1 MATISSA
8 GIGSQLDVN
17 SIITQ
22 LMALERKPLNT
33 LQTKATDI
41 TTRISAFGQIKSQL
55 ASVGDAVNKLSSA
68 ALWSGKT
75 ASSSQPTSVSVT
87 ATGNAAATA
96 FSLQVQQLATAQS
109 AALAKVGKDA
119 SFAGGTLT
127 LQIGQ
132 WKPDD
137 AADPNG
143 PRSFDAA
150 HASKTV
156 NLTIAAGASLSDVAR
171 RINDSDT
178 GVTATLVSDGSGQQQ
193 LLMRSKA
200 TGEINGF
207 QLQAADDAPA
217 DPGDPTP
224 AGQLSL
230 SSLVPAGGIAPIHA
244 KDALATLNGIAVRSA
259 SNTLADTVPGLSL
272 NLLKVTDA
280 NAPAEIAVASDTA
293 SIQSAVSAFVTAYNA
308 TNGMLAQA
316 TKYDAATKTAAL
328 LQGDSTAT
336 GVQRT
341 LRALVGTVGAA
352 GSGNGGG
359 INSLSDIG
367 ISFGKSA
374 DGSLA
379 LDTDKLAK
387 ALAANP
393 NAVRGLFIADS
404 SAGSGS
410 SGASAGSGGAA
421 ATSNSSA
428 NPVGAQLKSFLDGLT
443 GATGILA
450 SKTTSLQSQQSA
462 NSRQQDTVQTRL
474 ADTESRLRKQYSA
487 LDTIVASS
495 TALNTYITQQIA
507 QWNRSTS

>member
-109 AALAKVGKDA
+109 AASAKVGKDT

-143 PRSFDAA
+143 PRSFDTA

-171 RINDSDT
+171 QINDSDA

-200 TGEINGF
+200 TGEVNGF

-217 DPGDPTP
+217 NPGDPTP
-224 AGQLSL
+224 PGQLPL
-230 SSLVPAGGIAPIHA
+230 SSLVPASGIAPIHA
-244 KDALATLNGIAVRSA
+244 KDALATLNGIAVRAA

-280 NAPAEIAVASDTA
+280 NAPVEISVASDTA

-308 TNGMLAQA
+308 TNSMLAQA

-352 GSGNGGG
+352 GSGSGG

-410 SGASAGSGGAA
+410 SGASAGSGGATT
-421 ATSNSSA
+421 TSNSSA

-443 GATGILA
+443 GAAGILA

-462 NSRQQDTVQTRL
+462 NSRQQDTVQSRL
-474 ADTESRLRKQYSA
+474 DDTEARLRKQYSA